1 MGILTKSCKPDQ
13 NSSRF
18 PLHLC
23 VGAFYHRFMRRK
35 SLKFRARF
43 QDHPWIPALPDNP
56 SRENPLG
63 QYRLDVAEP
72 WLNDPCL
79 ILRARGI
86 EPDPWQVNL
95 LRSTTD
101 RLLLNCSRQVGKT
114 TTIGTLALHQAM
126 IVPNRPVVLL
136 APCLRQ
142 SRELFQQVLAGHEAI
157 DNSIDIKSCT
167 KDRIDFG
174 NGSRVLALPG
184 REATIRGIG
193 GVSLL
198 VIDEAARV
206 EDSLYKSVRPM
217 IAASNGKII
226 SLSTPYGRRG
236 WFHAEWTG
244 PHPWTRI
251 SVPWTQCPRIRPE
264 FIAEETQSLG
274 ERWVRQE
281 YGCEFL
287 SGSGLVYP
295 DYEKALFSEPIDK
308 SKSRPPGNVLAGKLV
323 GGIDFGW
330 RNPFAAIWGHLGTD
344 GHLRIFGERV
354 LAQTPLCDHSKAL
367 PRNAAWWADPAGRT
381 EIEELRRAG
390 HAVRPGIN
398 ALDAGIALVTSRIR
412 TGRLSVVAS
421 TCPELVREF
430 SLYRWPDE
438 FAPGQS
444 SRRIAVAPI
453 DADNHALAA
462 LRYLIM
468 GIDRRAHH
476 SSSPTFAGV
485 PDSENTH
492 NVADPNGPSGPN
504 RTSHKSGP
512 SDLWTSPD
520 HWTILE

>member
-1 MGILTKSCKPDQ
+1 MGHSGVD
-13 NSSRF
+13 F
-18 PLHLC
+18 
-23 VGAFYHRFMRRK
+23 VA
-35 SLKFRARF
+35 
-43 QDHPWIPALPDNP
+43 PWMTDP
-56 SRENPLG
+56 SI
-63 QYRLDVAEP
+63 
-72 WLNDPCL
+72 

-86 EPDPWQVNL
+86 EPDPWQENL

-114 TTIGTLALHQAM
+114 TTIGTLALHQALV
-126 IVPNRPVVLL
+126 VPDRPVVLL

-157 DNSIDIKSCT
+157 DNPIDIKSRT

-206 EDSLYKSVRPM
+206 EDALYKSVRPM

-251 SVPWTQCPRIRPE
+251 SVPWTECPRIRPE

-281 YGCEFL
+281 YGCEFI

-295 DYEKALFSEPIDK
+295 DYEKALVLDSTDK
-308 SKSRPPGNVLAGKLV
+308 SKNRSAGRLV

-330 RNPFAAIWGHLGTD
+330 RNPFAAIWGHLSTD
-344 GHLRIFGERV
+344 GHLQIFGERV
-354 LAQTPLCDHSKAL
+354 QAQTPLCDHSKAL

-412 TGRLSVVAS
+412 AGRLSVVAS
-421 TCPELVREF
+421 SCPELVREF

-444 SRRIAVAPI
+444 TRRIAVSPV

-468 GIDRRAHH
+468 GIDRRAQHPA
-476 SSSPTFAGV
+476 SPTIPGIV
-485 PDSENTH
+485 TSGDVQSGNLRSDSVSFGST
-492 NVADPNGPSGPN
+492 GPN
-504 RTSHKSGP
+504 RTPSKSAS
-512 SDLWTSPD
+512 SDLWTSPNV
-520 HWTILE
+520 WTLLE